1 MAEDQQHRSTSEKH
15 KSRVERPVA
24 PPRDERSVGDLFK
37 ELARETRTLLRQ
49 EFQLAKTEATE
60 KASKASKGVGFVAA
74 GGFVAYAGF
83 LALVAALG
91 FLLGSFMPNWLGF
104 LAAGLLVLVAGYA
117 LFQKGLSSLRNTDF
131 SFDHT
136 VETLQE
142 DKLWMKQEAQEVKR
156 DPTHL
161 GAER

>member
-1 MAEDQQHRSTSEKH
+1 MAEDQQHHATPEKQ
-15 KSRVERPVA
+15 KRGVERPT
-24 PPRDERSVGDLFK
+24 PSPRDERSVGDLFK
-37 ELARETRTLLRQ
+37 ELARETQMLLRQ

-91 FLLGSFMPNWLGF
+91 FLLGSFMANWLGF
-104 LAAGLLVLVAGYA
+104 LAAGLLVLIAGYA
-117 LFQKGLSSLRNTDF
+117 LFQKGLSSLKSTDF

-136 VETLQE
+136 AESLQE
-142 DKLWMKQEAQEVKR
+142 DKLWMKQEAQEIKR